1 MDRKL
6 DSKGKVCVTGAFGFL
21 ASWLIKRLLL
31 SDYHVTGT
39 VRDPGNEKRLAHLW
53 RLEGAKERLRLVMAD
68 LMEEGSF
75 DDAIFG
81 CHGVFHSATLVLKP
95 SSDPK
100 TEILEPPV
108 EGTLNVLRS
117 CKKNPSLRSVV
128 LTSSSAAVRVRPD
141 GDFTSNVPLGDS
153 SGVVNNTL
161 PLSLLRI
168 LPWYRL
174 FANCSI
180 WYPMSKILAEKA
192 GWDFCKEN
200 AIDMV
205 TVLPSFV
212 IGPCLPPELCSTA
225 SDVLGLLKAGETEKF
240 KWNGRMGYVHI
251 DDVALCHILVYEHE
265 SAHGRCICSST
276 VMDNTELGS
285 LLSTRYPSLPIPT
298 RFEQLGRPRY
308 YELNTSKLGRGFK
321 FKSIQEMFDDCIAS
335 LVEQGHL
342 PAF

>member
-1 MDRKL
+1 MGISPPMYL
-6 DSKGKVCVTGAFGFL
+6 WVTL
-21 ASWLIKRLLL
+21 Q
-31 SDYHVTGT
+31 
-39 VRDPGNEKRLAHLW
+39 
-53 RLEGAKERLRLVMAD
+53 
-68 LMEEGSF
+68 
-75 DDAIFG
+75 
-81 CHGVFHSATLVLKP
+81 
-95 SSDPK
+95 
-100 TEILEPPV
+100 
-108 EGTLNVLRS
+108 
-117 CKKNPSLRSVV
+117 
-128 LTSSSAAVRVRPD
+128 
-141 GDFTSNVPLGDS
+141 
-153 SGVVNNTL
+153 
-161 PLSLLRI
+161 
-168 LPWYRL
+168 
-174 FANCSI
+174 I

-225 SDVLGLLKAGETEKF
+225 SDVLGLLKGETEKF

>member
-6 DSKGKVCVTGAFGFL
+6 DSKGKVCVTGAFGFM

-39 VRDPGNEKRLAHLW
+39 VRDPGNEKKLAHLW
-53 RLEGAKERLRLVMAD
+53 RLEGAKERLRLVTAD

-128 LTSSSAAVRVRPD
+128 LTSYSAAVRVRPD
-141 GDFTSNVPLGDS
+141 GDFTSN
-153 SGVVNNTL
+153 
-161 PLSLLRI
+161 
-168 LPWYRL
+168 
-174 FANCSI
+174 I

-225 SDVLGLLKAGETEKF
+225 SDVLGLLKGETEKF

-342 PAF
+342 PAL